1 MADEFKITKAIME
14 QADTYIPIAMKEMI
28 ASDVARVCVKE
39 TSTVRPNGE
48 EEEQGDEYALAPTF
62 CESTSSKAR
71 VMMTILLSVYLHIW
85 GDDTPLLCDIES
97 YDQWA
102 RAHVLNQLERF
113 KAGEYREKAF
123 DLLADYKEMEKYLNS
138 AIYAVLRE
146 MNDPV
151 QRTIHVLSQFA
162 SAGNVEDAK
171 NTVGTL
177 QLAIEKEKERQ
188 ERIMRGEG
196 EENDG

>member
-39 TSTVRPNGE
+39 TSAVRPHGE
-48 EEEQGDEYALAPTF
+48 EEEQVNEYAFSPTF

-138 AIYAVLRE
+138 AIYAVIRE
-146 MNDPV
+146 LNDPV

-162 SAGNVEDAK
+162 SAGNIEDAK

-188 ERIMRGEG
+188 ESIMRGEG

>member
-39 TSTVRPNGE
+39 TASVRPHGE
-48 EEEQGDEYALAPTF
+48 EEEQDGYYTIAPSF
-62 CESTSSKAR
+62 CESASSKAR

-138 AIYAVLRE
+138 AIYAVIRE
-146 MNDPV
+146 LNDPV
-151 QRTIHVLSQFA
+151 RRTLHVLSQFA
-162 SAGNVEDAK
+162 SDGNIEDAK
-171 NTVGTL
+171 NAVDTL

-196 EENDG
+196 EDE

>member
-1 MADEFKITKAIME
+1 M
-14 QADTYIPIAMKEMI
+14 
-28 ASDVARVCVKE
+28 
-39 TSTVRPNGE
+39 
-48 EEEQGDEYALAPTF
+48 
-62 CESTSSKAR
+62 
-71 VMMTILLSVYLHIW
+71 
-85 GDDTPLLCDIES
+85 
-97 YDQWA
+97 
-102 RAHVLNQLERF
+102 LNQLERF

-151 QRTIHVLSQFA
+151 QRTIKVLSHFA
-162 SAGNVEDAK
+162 SAENIEDAK
-171 NTVGTL
+171 NKVGAL
-177 QLAIEKEKERQ
+177 QAAIEKEKERQ

>member
-48 EEEQGDEYALAPTF
+48 EEEQGDEYAFAPTF
-62 CESTSSKAR
+62 CESTGSKAR

-162 SAGNVEDAK
+162 SAGNIEDAK

>member
-39 TSTVRPNGE
+39 TAKVRPNGE
-48 EEEQGDEYALAPTF
+48 EEEQGDEYAFAPTF
-62 CESTSSKAR
+62 CEIPSSKAR

-85 GDDTPLLCDIES
+85 GDDTPLLCDVES

-138 AIYAVLRE
+138 AIYAVIRE
-146 MNDPV
+146 LNDPV

-162 SAGNVEDAK
+162 SPGNIEDAK

>member
-48 EEEQGDEYALAPTF
+48 EEEQGDEYAFAPTF

-151 QRTIHVLSQFA
+151 QRTVHVLSQFA
-162 SAGNVEDAK
+162 SAGNIEDAK

>member
-39 TSTVRPNGE
+39 TAMVRPHGE
-48 EEEQGDEYALAPTF
+48 EEEQGNEYAFAPTF
-62 CESTSSKAR
+62 CENPRSKAR

-85 GDDTPLLCDIES
+85 GEDTPLLCDIES

-113 KAGEYREKAF
+113 KAGEYRVIRERGRNMLVSPDYPNTGGMVVDWV
-123 DLLADYKEMEKYLNS
+123 DLAELEA
-138 AIYAVLRE
+138 
-146 MNDPV
+146 
-151 QRTIHVLSQFA
+151 A
-162 SAGNVEDAK
+162 SSEDA
-171 NTVGTL
+171 
-177 QLAIEKEKERQ
+177 
-188 ERIMRGEG
+188 
-196 EENDG
+196 EEE

>member
-1 MADEFKITKAIME
+1 MADEFKITKTIME

-28 ASDVARVCVKE
+28 ASDVSRVCVKE
-39 TSTVRPNGE
+39 TSTVRPHGE
-48 EEEQGDEYALAPTF
+48 EEEQGNEYAFSPTF
-62 CESTSSKAR
+62 CESPSSKAR

-151 QRTIHVLSQFA
+151 QRTVHVLSQFA
-162 SAGNVEDAK
+162 SAENIEDAK
-171 NTVGTL
+171 NKAGAL
-177 QLAIEKEKERQ
+177 QAAIEKEKERQ